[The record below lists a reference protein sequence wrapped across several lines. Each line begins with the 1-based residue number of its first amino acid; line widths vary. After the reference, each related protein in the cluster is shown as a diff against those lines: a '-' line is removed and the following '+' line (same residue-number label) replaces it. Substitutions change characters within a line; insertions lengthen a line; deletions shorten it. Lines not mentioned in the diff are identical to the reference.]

1 MANLNDYSKPNSKV
15 NANKDIYAD
24 LDILFSANP
33 ISGDITTKK
42 DSDAVKRSVRNI
54 LLTNHYE
61 RPFKPNFGANL
72 RAMLFELDGIGAKKR
87 IKKNI
92 ITTLSILEPRIGN
105 VKVDIS
111 ESESN
116 NIDVRV
122 SYIIRNGL
130 KQSSVDFKVSRV
142 R

>member
-1 MANLNDYSKPNSKV
+1 
-15 NANKDIYAD
+15 
-24 LDILFSANP
+24 
-33 ISGDITTKK
+33 
-42 DSDAVKRSVRNI
+42 
-54 LLTNHYE
+54 LTNHYE

-92 ITTLSILEPRIGN
+92 IKTLSILEPRIGSIR
-105 VKVDIS
+105 VDIS
-111 ESESN
+111 ETESN

-130 KQSSVDFKVSRV
+130 NQSSVDFKVSRV